1 VSESLLNT
9 FLGAA
14 IKSKDNL
21 SSRLDI
27 QSLGIR
33 SDLHPVEVEDK
44 LYLPHAPHTMSL
56 DERNLFC
63 QVLKGVKF
71 PNGYASDIRHNVH
84 VNERKI
90 FGLKSHENHIMYN
103 TCCQFL

>member
-1 VSESLLNT
+1 
-9 FLGAA
+9 
-14 IKSKDNL
+14 
-21 SSRLDI
+21 
-27 QSLGIR
+27 
-33 SDLHPVEVEDK
+33 
-44 LYLPHAPHTMSL
+44 MSL